1 MTLGEKF
8 ACSEPMK
15 YWSLPPAMD
24 KATRKSHLEK
34 MITSGSYLYSL
45 KSDGNFA
52 RAIIEPENKVLQS
65 RGISKVTGKYGELQ
79 DRVFF
84 WEALSSAFE
93 KTTVILGELY
103 LEGGIDRDVGS
114 VCRSKPEKAKSIQDE
129 DYYKEISKTVK
140 FSAKDK
146 RDIEGNAFRN
156 TKLAF
161 RIFDVLAYEGEDI
174 MSYPIEE
181 RIKCIP
187 EIVKKVNHPLVRGVK
202 YREMDE
208 NFFDNLARIFSAGG
222 EGVVCYRK
230 GATYIPGKRGP
241 SAWDTVKVKQE
252 IAEDIDCFIY
262 GTEPAAEAY
271 TGKEVGSWKLW
282 KNIQT
287 DEMLFGEYFGAYQDG
302 SMSIIPVSKGH
313 FYGWPGAIYC
323 AVFDENH
330 KPYVICKCAGLTDD
344 FKEELKNN
352 YEKYH
357 MMPIKITGMM
367 VSESEG
373 YSIRHPKLVSLRDND
388 ISIED
393 CTIEKIKAQS

>member
-1 MTLGEKF
+1 MNYFEM
-8 ACSEPMK
+8 EVMK
-15 YWSLPPAMD
+15 YWSMGASLS
-24 KATRKSHLEK
+24 KNERKLHLER
-34 MITSGSYLYSL
+34 MITSGNFLYSR
-45 KSDGNFA
+45 KFDGNFS
-52 RAIIEPENKVLQS
+52 RAVITPERQALQT
-65 RGISKVTGKYGELQ
+65 RGISKVTGTFSEIQ
-79 DRVFF
+79 DKVYF
-84 WEALSSAFE
+84 WDAIVNAFT
-93 KTTVILGELY
+93 KDTVILGEIY
-103 LEGGIDRDVGS
+103 MPDGIDKDVAS
-114 VCRSKPEKAKSIQDE
+114 ILRSKTHKAKSIQDTN
-129 DYYKEISKTVK
+129 YYDEISKTIK
-140 FSAKDK
+140 FTAKDK
-146 RDIEGNAFRN
+146 RDIENNKFFN
-156 TKLAF
+156 HKLTY
-161 RIFDVLAYEGEDI
+161 RIFDVLVYEGI
-174 MSYPIEE
+174 NLMNSPNEE
-181 RIKCIP
+181 RFKYIEKV
-187 EIVKKVNHPLVRGVK
+187 VKQINHPLVRGVK

-287 DEMLFGEYFGAYQDG
+287 DEMLYGEYFGAYQDG

-388 ISIED
+388 ISVED
-393 CTIEKIKAQS
+393 CTLDKIKAQS